1 MGDEWWDGLTLEELK
16 GIHVKALM
24 NSERGDDEKFTV
36 EGVLDNCGRIA
47 GSEHCLFVTSN
58 RWGEKFDKTVTPTAN
73 VFRVNKVWDERE
85 FLRLDLKDLVDSKAH
100 VDQVVVNGAM
110 YDVYDID
117 YDELTVSLGISGAQ
131 SVSFEMVSDFLLQRP
146 FVLLKNDSYYRDA
159 LGRYWH
165 SIAGCLMS
173 LGSDGEYISDSDEKL
188 IRMMPLTEVHFV
200 DGPEEKNDE
209 EGYLAS

>member
-1 MGDEWWDGLTLEELK
+1 MDDKWWDGLTLEELK

-24 NSERGDDEKFTV
+24 NSENGDDEKFTV
-36 EGVLDNCGRIA
+36 EGVLDDCGRIA
-47 GSEHCLFVTSN
+47 GSEHCLFVTLD
-58 RWGEKFDKTVTPTAN
+58 RCGATVEKTVTTTAN
-73 VFRVNKVWDERE
+73 VFRVNKVWDESE

-100 VDQVVVNGAM
+100 VDQVVVNGTL

-117 YDELTVSLGISGAQ
+117 YDEWTVSLGISGAQ

-146 FVLLKNDSYYRDA
+146 LVLLKNDSYYRDA

-165 SIAGCLMS
+165 SVAGCLMS

-188 IRMMPLTEVHFV
+188 IRKMPLTEVHFV

-209 EGYLAS
+209 ERYLAS